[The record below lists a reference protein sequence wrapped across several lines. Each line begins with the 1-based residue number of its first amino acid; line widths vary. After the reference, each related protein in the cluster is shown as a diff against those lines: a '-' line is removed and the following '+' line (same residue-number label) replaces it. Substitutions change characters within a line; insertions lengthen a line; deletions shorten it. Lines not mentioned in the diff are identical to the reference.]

1 MDPRISLFNDDAT
14 VTPTRAIFYPEEQSK
29 TTAESRFTI
38 IDDTEE
44 DEETQPSSGFNS
56 EEESE
61 LESDLSESDSDFHS
75 LAAEEVGHVVP
86 AEPVSDTSPFP
97 SPSLLPTAMSHAI
110 NSVSNPSEETVA
122 PTVAHITTIPTLSLT
137 SIETKLDILIADFAS
152 LSSLALTDTQ
162 AQKRIKEL
170 ERVVDAHSRILATER
185 AWAAKLETDL
195 EEALGV
201 SNRLKEEN
209 EMLELRVRELKAAA
223 KVDERREAEETR
235 RMVQRLE
242 REKRE
247 LVVKVEELEG
257 RTRLT
262 DDRRE
267 LELVEV
273 RKELDASLLEVS
285 QLTEALAAKER
296 DSLDLENKLSQVER
310 HRSQLDQER
319 TALRLELGEQN
330 LAASKLSADL
340 EKTRSD
346 VNQQKRDLESLAV
359 AMAQLS
365 SDLEAKTRAVELA
378 EKRLQERDARYNS
391 LDIEYKKERFAWAKE
406 RQEYN
411 KSLECLK
418 RREKE
423 LDSLVANKIA
433 LQADLA
439 EALKEKEALGQLHTK
454 MKEEKET
461 LRRSLGEDNVKLT
474 RQLDSERVSRREA
487 ERRLHTTA
495 QEIDELKREVLGW
508 RTSYDDVKAVAEER
522 IRTLEQSLKASE
534 TKASE
539 LESQK
544 VECRPRTKKRYSV
557 GDWGDWF

>member
-1 MDPRISLFNDDAT
+1 MDSRISLFNDDAT

-75 LAAEEVGHVVP
+75 LAAEETGHVVP
-86 AEPVSDTSPFP
+86 AEPVSDTSP
-97 SPSLLPTAMSHAI
+97 SLLPTAMSHAI
-110 NSVSNPSEETVA
+110 NSDSVSNPSEETVA

-195 EEALGV
+195 EETLGV

-262 DDRRE
+262 DDKRE